1 MQIKQEGGIKMGAR
15 KVFITKFISVTTD
28 EEVSD
33 QINNAHLAGIF
44 ARGEV
49 IAVIVLHKDIEL
61 TTGQSHLLQRAFI
74 SIFKE
79 SISVIY

>member
-1 MQIKQEGGIKMGAR
+1 MKGGVNMELR
-15 KVFITKFISVTTD
+15 KVFITKFISVTSD
-28 EEVSD
+28 DEVSD

-44 ARGEV
+44 ARQEV

-61 TTGQSHLLQRAFI
+61 TIGQSHLLQRAFI

-79 SISVIY
+79 PISVIY